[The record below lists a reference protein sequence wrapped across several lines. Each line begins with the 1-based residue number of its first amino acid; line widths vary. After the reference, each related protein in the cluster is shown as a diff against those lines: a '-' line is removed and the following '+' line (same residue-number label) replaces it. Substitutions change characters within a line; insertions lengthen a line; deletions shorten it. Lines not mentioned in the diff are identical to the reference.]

1 MLITKPDMNSPSLQQ
16 TLIRRS
22 IIPFLFA
29 VLVCAGFYIDS
40 QLKEFS
46 TRERENLE
54 NLTFSSGHIILDYL
68 ESYLNDNKNPARSYH
83 LEPLALKKYFDALL
97 RSPHID
103 AITLLDNQLNVVQHT
118 GSRLSARLNP
128 KFFPEFSPEILTT
141 TEKDNA
147 ATRFGIESNHLNL
160 NSQQERIFVLPIIK
174 QVNNQTFRSHW
185 LLLKLS
191 AAPENELHMEL
202 LIKTALFSAF
212 LFALYW
218 LVVRRLAIGL
228 SQSISTINTQLRQI
242 ADNQTDTIEPI
253 KHSKELDELI
263 HCVNLLSTRLS
274 KTKEDMAQEI
284 EQTTEDLRET
294 LETIEVQNVELD
306 LARKQAVLANRTKSE
321 FLANMSHEIRTP
333 LNGIIGFTNLLL
345 KTNLEKRQL
354 DHLLTIK
361 KSSEL
366 LLLIIN
372 DILDFSK
379 IEAGKLSLEKN
390 KLEFRELIDDVVMML
405 APTAHSKNLE
415 LTHLYYQDVPRQ
427 IIGDSLRIKQ
437 VITNLVNNAIKFTHE
452 GEVLVRVML
461 ADDDEIHSKEYIKV
475 SVSDTGVG
483 LSRSKQHTIF
493 NAFSQG
499 DATTA
504 RNFGG
509 TGLGLAISK
518 NLIEQMGGEIGFES
532 ELGKGSTFWFTLPM
546 EKVDPDFG
554 NTDNTRFD
562 AIIQQDQL
570 QSRHILC
577 YEPRA
582 TARLAIEHLFNSW
595 GVDFQFAETTQQLLT
610 LAKMAQSTAAA
621 NNLKQLDKELPE
633 DPYPVSLICLDKHQL
648 HSSQHLQTIVSLRK
662 LGQQVLLVTPTLENY
677 DTEIFQQVS
686 AHLVKPITRQRFYHA
701 LCALTLEQYQKQTV
715 LKKLTAPKNTGLNL
729 HTESVL
735 VVDDNDIN
743 LMLIQSIL
751 SSLGIQA
758 DIANDGFEALRL
770 CETKFYPLILMDIQM
785 PNMDGSSCMRKIR
798 QLSKEFKN
806 AAIIALTAYALP
818 DEKET
823 FLKQGFQTLITKP
836 IDEEKLLNVLNSYLP
851 SFSSNNSGD
860 PVEQKTES
868 QTSAD
873 KDNIES
879 IKPSRKKSGNSSKLK
894 KSTLTTPT
902 ENQDNIKLESA
913 TETRTGVA
921 DSDKANKQAI
931 KESLPLIDFEDG
943 VHRCNGNEELAC
955 SFLNKFLDGLPK
967 DKEDILKAL
976 EQENLSEL
984 EAYIHKLHGACHYC
998 GVPLLR
1004 QSAKTAEHGL
1014 KVKDDNALSYVKQLL
1029 SVIDQLLKW
1038 HTSHPEA

>member
-1 MLITKPDMNSPSLQQ
+1 MNSPSLQQ

-29 VLVCAGFYIDS
+29 VMLFIGFFIDS
-40 QLKEFS
+40 QLNQHS
-46 TRERENLE
+46 VRERDTLE
-54 NLTFSSGHIILDYL
+54 NLTFTSGHVILDYL
-68 ESYLNDNKNPARSYH
+68 ETYLHDTNTTARSYH
-83 LEPLALKKYFDALL
+83 LEPLALKKYFDSLL
-97 RSPHID
+97 SSPYVESV
-103 AITLLDNQLNVVQHT
+103 TLLDNQLNVVQHT

-128 KFFPEFSPEILTT
+128 KFFPEHKATILTT
-141 TEKDNA
+141 TEQGMSTSTTGRETTDLQPD
-147 ATRFGIESNHLNL
+147 TE
-160 NSQQERIFVLPIIK
+160 ERIFVVPIFRK
-174 QVNNQTFRSHW
+174 VNEQPFRSHW

-191 AAPENELHMEL
+191 SAPENELFLEL
-202 LIKTALFSAF
+202 IIKALTLCLF
-212 LFALYW
+212 LLVLYW
-218 LVVRRLAIGL
+218 LVVRRLALGI
-228 SQSISTINTQLRQI
+228 SQSITTINSQLHQI
-242 ADNQTDTIEPI
+242 ADNQIDTIEPI
-253 KHSKELDELI
+253 RHSKELDELVN
-263 HCVNLLSTRLS
+263 CVNLLSTRLS

-294 LETIEVQNVELD
+294 LETIEIQNVELD

-354 DHLLTIK
+354 DHLQTIK

-379 IEAGKLSLEKN
+379 IEAYKLSLEKN

-405 APTAHSKNLE
+405 APTAHAKNLE
-415 LTHLYYQDVPRQ
+415 LIHLHYQDVPRQ

-461 ADDDEIHSKEYIKV
+461 ADNDEIHAREYIKV

-532 ELGKGSTFWFTLPM
+532 ELGKGSTFWFTLPIEKM
-546 EKVDPDFG
+546 ETDFDKTV
-554 NTDNTRFD
+554 NKSFD
-562 AIIQQDQL
+562 EIIQQDRL

-621 NNLKQLDKELPE
+621 ENLKQLDQAPPE
-633 DPYPVSLICLDKHQL
+633 HQNPVSLICLDKHQL

-715 LKKLTAPKNTGLNL
+715 LKKLTSTKNSGLNL

-758 DIANDGFEALRL
+758 DVANDGFEALRL
-770 CETKFYPLILMDIQM
+770 CESKFYPLILMDIQM

-798 QLSKEFKN
+798 QLSTEFKN
-806 AAIIALTAYALP
+806 TAIIALTAYALP
-818 DEKET
+818 EEKEA

-836 IDEEKLLNVLNSYLP
+836 IDEEKLLQVLSSFLP
-851 SFSSNNSGD
+851 SYSASHQEVSD
-860 PVEQKTES
+860 EQPPEAETVS
-868 QTSAD
+868 QTENAGSSKRA
-873 KDNIES
+873 
-879 IKPSRKKSGNSSKLK
+879 RKKTSQAAKHR
-894 KSTLTTPT
+894 KSRAASEAEELTASPVLAEISIAGSVDASEEKQP
-902 ENQDNIKLESA
+902 EN
-913 TETRTGVA
+913 
-921 DSDKANKQAI
+921 DSLA
-931 KESLPLIDFEDG
+931 LIDFEDG

-955 SFLNKFLDGLPK
+955 SFLNKFLDGLPL
-967 DKEDILKAL
+967 DKQNIINAL
-976 EQENLSEL
+976 EQENLTDL
-984 EAYIHKLHGACHYC
+984 EAHIHKLHGACHYC
-998 GVPLLR
+998 GVPMLR
-1004 QSAKTAEHGL
+1004 KSAKDAEHAL
-1014 KVKDDNALSYVKQLL
+1014 KVKDSNALAYVKHLL
-1029 SVIDQLLKW
+1029 SAIEELLHW

>member
-1 MLITKPDMNSPSLQQ
+1 MISPSLQQ

-22 IIPFLFA
+22 IIPFIFA
-29 VLVCAGFYIDS
+29 LVLCIGFFIDS
-40 QLKEFS
+40 QRQEFS
-46 TRERENLE
+46 FRERDTLE
-54 NLTFSSGHIILDYL
+54 NLTFSSSHIILDYL
-68 ESYLNDNKNPARSYH
+68 KNYLQDQNIDSRSYH
-83 LEPLALKKYFDALL
+83 LEPQALKKYFDDLL
-97 RSPHID
+97 RSPYIES
-103 AITLLDNQLNVVQHT
+103 ATLLDNQLNVVQHS
-118 GSRLSARLNP
+118 GSRLTARLNP
-128 KFFPEFSPEILTT
+128 KSFPEQRPAILTT
-141 TEKDNA
+141 TNHGLPSAISGIDSGNLYPDREK
-147 ATRFGIESNHLNL
+147 
-160 NSQQERIFVLPIIK
+160 ERIFVMPINRK
-174 QVNNQTFRSHW
+174 VNEQSFRSHW
-185 LLLKLS
+185 LLLKIS
-191 AAPENELHMEL
+191 PVPENDFHLELIIKSLAFFL
-202 LIKTALFSAF
+202 LVLG
-212 LFALYW
+212 LYW
-218 LVVRRLAIGL
+218 LIVRRLAKGI
-228 SQSISTINTQLRQI
+228 SQSVTTINTQLQQI
-242 ADNQTDTIEPI
+242 ADNHIDTIAPI
-253 KHSKELDELI
+253 QHSKELDELVHSI
-263 HCVNLLSTRLS
+263 NQLSTRLS

-294 LETIEVQNVELD
+294 LETIEIQNVELD

-354 DHLLTIK
+354 DHLQTIK

-405 APTAHSKNLE
+405 APTAHAKNLE
-415 LTHLYYQDVPRQ
+415 LIHLHYQDVPRQ

-461 ADDDEIHSKEYIKV
+461 ADDDEIHAHEYIKV

-493 NAFSQG
+493 SAFSQG

-546 EKVDPDFG
+546 EKMDPNFG
-554 NTDNTRFD
+554 KSVNTSFD
-562 AIIQQDQL
+562 EIIQQDRL

-621 NNLKQLDKELPE
+621 ENLKQLDQRSSEHQN
-633 DPYPVSLICLDKHQL
+633 PVSLICLDKHQL

-662 LGQQVLLVTPTLENY
+662 LGQQVLLVTPTLEDY

-715 LKKLTAPKNTGLNL
+715 LKKLTSPKSTGLSL

-743 LMLIQSIL
+743 LMLMQSIL

-758 DIANDGFEALRL
+758 DVASDGFEALRL
-770 CETKFYPLILMDIQM
+770 CESKFYPLILMDIQM
-785 PNMDGSSCMRKIR
+785 PNMDGGSCMRKIR
-798 QLSKEFKN
+798 QLSTEFKN
-806 AAIIALTAYALP
+806 SAIIALTAYALP
-818 DEKET
+818 EEKEA

-836 IDEEKLLNVLNSYLP
+836 IDEEKLLQVLSSFLP
-851 SFSSNNSGD
+851 SFFDTKLPNSDEQPTETEISSNSDHSGSN
-860 PVEQKTES
+860 KL
-868 QTSAD
+868 
-873 KDNIES
+873 N
-879 IKPSRKKSGNSSKLK
+879 RKKASQSAKQKRNQASSSKQ
-894 KSTLTTPT
+894 TEQATTVKHDEQNFSVDDTSEQRPYQQ
-902 ENQDNIKLESA
+902 N
-913 TETRTGVA
+913 
-921 DSDKANKQAI
+921 
-931 KESLPLIDFEDG
+931 LPLVDFEDG

-955 SFLNKFLDGLPK
+955 SFLNKFLDGLPQ
-967 DKEDILKAL
+967 DKQDINNAL
-976 EQENLSEL
+976 EQKNLTEL
-984 EAYIHKLHGACHYC
+984 EAFVHKLHGACHYC

-1004 QSAKTAEHGL
+1004 NSAKDAEHAL
-1014 KVKDDNALSYVKQLL
+1014 KVNDEKALEYVRQLL
-1029 SVIDQLLKW
+1029 SVIEQLLQW